1 MELLYKKGTENLLNK
16 KDKTLEEIELEKN
29 KKELTFKPNIKE
41 VNYNMF
47 NKNLNIDDY
56 DIQKFNKRLQ
66 KGREE
71 RELRISA
78 LERGEFLINNQRNF
92 SDNKNI
98 IKRDF
103 GFSEN
108 NNKKK
113 KSFIENKTP
122 GKERSNIYYFNNI
135 NNNKI
140 NINKHENE
148 TPILQI
154 DVNLKHGMKK
164 KVYVYEGDTSENL
177 AKEFS
182 EENGLDDKMR
192 KKLQMLIQ
200 QEIDKLLT
208 KIDEES
214 QSTFKSN
221 NKNF

>member
-1 MELLYKKGTENLLNK
+1 MK
-16 KDKTLEEIELEKN
+16 I
-29 KKELTFKPNIKE
+29 
-41 VNYNMF
+41 
-47 NKNLNIDDY
+47 
-56 DIQKFNKRLQ
+56 
-66 KGREE
+66 
-71 RELRISA
+71 
-78 LERGEFLINNQRNF
+78 
-92 SDNKNI
+92 I
-98 IKRDF
+98 IK
-103 GFSEN
+103 
-108 NNKKK
+108 KKR
-113 KSFIENKTP
+113 SFIENKTP
-122 GKERSNIYYFNNI
+122 GKERRNVYNFTNI

-164 KVYVYEGDTSENL
+164 KVFVYEGDTSENL

>member
-1 MELLYKKGTENLLNK
+1 MKRLFLKTFLVILLTNLIQNSFLDLNILNNPLLNK
-16 KDKTLEEIELEKN
+16 SPYLINKELNESIYQFLENFTNFSYLTKDLNYCLENLTKNDLGYMYLYSGKGIAEPGLELECK
-29 KKELTFKPNIKE
+29 L
-41 VNYNMF
+41 
-47 NKNLNIDDY
+47 LD
-56 DIQKFNKRLQ
+56 
-66 KGREE
+66 
-71 RELRISA
+71 
-78 LERGEFLINNQRNF
+78 NF
-92 SDNKNI
+92 
-98 IKRDF
+98 
-103 GFSEN
+103 
-108 NNKKK
+108 
-113 KSFIENKTP
+113 T
-122 GKERSNIYYFNNI
+122 NI

-164 KVYVYEGDTSENL
+164 KVFVYEGDTSENL

-182 EENGLDDKMR
+182 EENGLDNKMR

-214 QSTFKSN
+214 QSTFKSI

>member
-1 MELLYKKGTENLLNK
+1 MEMLYKKGTENLLSK

-92 SDNKNI
+92 SDNKNT
-98 IKRDF
+98 KKKDF

-113 KSFIENKTP
+113 RSFIENKTP
-122 GKERSNIYYFNNI
+122 GKERRNVYNFTNI

-164 KVYVYEGDTSENL
+164 KVFVYEGDTSENL

-182 EENGLDDKMR
+182 EENGLDNKMR

>member
-1 MELLYKKGTENLLNK
+1 
-16 KDKTLEEIELEKN
+16 
-29 KKELTFKPNIKE
+29 
-41 VNYNMF
+41 MF

-92 SDNKNI
+92 SDNKNL
-98 IKRDF
+98 KKKDF
-103 GFSEN
+103 GFNEI

-113 KSFIENKTP
+113 RSFIENKTP
-122 GKERSNIYYFNNI
+122 RKERRNVYNFNNI

-164 KVYVYEGDTSENL
+164 KVFVYEGDTSENL

-214 QSTFKSN
+214 QSTFKSI